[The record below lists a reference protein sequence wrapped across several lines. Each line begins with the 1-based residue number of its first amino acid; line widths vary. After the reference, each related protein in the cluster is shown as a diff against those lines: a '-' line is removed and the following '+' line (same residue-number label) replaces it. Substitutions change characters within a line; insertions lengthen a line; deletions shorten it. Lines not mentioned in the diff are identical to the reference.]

1 MNLCRKDIEMETL
14 IIVTAVIL
22 VFALLG
28 FAALRWGTDSRFDF
42 SRRELENR
50 PAWTSVSNR

>member
-1 MNLCRKDIEMETL
+1 MEIL

-28 FAALRWGTDSRFDF
+28 YAALRWGTDSRFDF

-50 PAWTSVSNR
+50 PTWTSISSR

>member
-1 MNLCRKDIEMETL
+1 MEIL

-28 FAALRWGTDSRFDF
+28 FAALRWGTDSRFEI
-42 SRRELENR
+42 SRREIDNR
-50 PAWTSVSNR
+50 PAWRSFASR

>member
-1 MNLCRKDIEMETL
+1 METL

-28 FAALRWGTDSRFDF
+28 FAALRWGTDSRFDLG
-42 SRRELENR
+42 RREIENR
-50 PAWTSVSNR
+50 PAWTSISNR

>member
-1 MNLCRKDIEMETL
+1 METL

-42 SRRELENR
+42 SRREIDNR
-50 PAWTSVSNR
+50 PAWRSFSNR